1 MKTSNSVWKGIDK
14 IGGIAALII
23 TVLYFAAIVIYVPA
37 YSAAP
42 TPSTVSEWFTL
53 LQKHLMTGLFFL
65 GLADIII
72 VIAWVP
78 LALSLYASLQYT
90 NKAWASIA
98 AVLSFIGTAVFLA
111 TNIAFS
117 MYALSRQFLAAT
129 TELEEM
135 LILAAG
141 QTVLANDQ
149 STGTF
154 TGYALVWIA
163 ALIFSVVSW
172 KSNFFSKVSAVIGI
186 IGFGLL
192 IAGVPFSGYTF
203 GPPPESP
210 SAIVAIGTGIIGGL
224 LSLVWYIMMG
234 VQLLRNGRSEEMFLL
249 SQQS

>member
-1 MKTSNSVWKGIDK
+1 MAEFSRKEVGKV
-14 IGGIAALII
+14 GGVAALII
-23 TVLYFAAIVIYVPA
+23 AVMYFAAIAIYIPA
-37 YSAAP
+37 YRSGP
-42 TPSTVSEWFTL
+42 PPESVLEWFKF
-53 LQKHLMTGLFFL
+53 LQESWLTGLFFL
-65 GLADIII
+65 GLADIVI

-78 LALSLYASLQYT
+78 LALSLYVSLQYF
-90 NKAWASIA
+90 NKTWVSIA

-117 MYALSRQFLAAT
+117 MVALSRQFLAAT
-129 TELEEM
+129 TELEET

-154 TGYALVWIA
+154 AGYALVWVA
-163 ALIFSVVSW
+163 ALIFSVISLR
-172 KSNFFSKVSAVIGI
+172 SNLFSRVSAVIGI

-192 IAGVPFSGYTF
+192 IVGVPFSGYTF
-203 GPPPESP
+203 GPPPESV
-210 SAIVAIGTGIIGGL
+210 SAIIAVGTGIMGGL

-234 VQLLRNGRSEEMFLL
+234 VRLLRNGRSDEMLLL